1 MTNPLTEMPTG
12 EPSEVVVGDTWTW
25 KRDDLAVDYPPASY
39 ALSYFL
45 KIEGSTVSPIS
56 LTASESGN
64 EYQVTVAA
72 ATTAGYTAGTY
83 RWDAYMTRSSDSARV
98 RIGFGQLVVLP
109 NRATSTADPRSHA
122 QKVLAAIEAL
132 LEGRSTQDVN
142 SYSIK
147 DRSLSKMTAEELVQW
162 REYYRRE
169 VNREKINERARLGKS
184 TGRTMA
190 VRFRT

>member
-12 EPSEVVVGDTWTW
+12 EPTEVVVGDTWTW

-39 ALSYFL
+39 ALSYVL
-45 KIEGSTVSPIS
+45 KIEGSTASPIS

-64 EYQVTVAA
+64 EYRVTVAA

-83 RWDAYMTRSSDSARV
+83 RWDAYMTRSSDNARV

-109 NRATSTADPRSHA
+109 NRATSTVDPRSHA

-169 VNREKINERARLGKS
+169 VNREKINERVRLGKS